1 VPRLPFERVSSLV
14 GISSGAVLAWLDR
27 LMPGPA
33 YDDYTLK
40 ICYGE
45 PPRAESEAAQS
56 SSIGLDDSFCFLLAS
71 SKEGVISAG

>member
-1 VPRLPFERVSSLV
+1 
-14 GISSGAVLAWLDR
+14 
-27 LMPGPA
+27 MPGPA

-45 PPRAESEAAQS
+45 HPRAESEAAQS